1 MAILKGFCMAA
12 GSSSSSDN
20 PRGFDFDRA
29 VAEARTEY
37 PRETADTTFINGSDP
52 DAIEQLYN
60 WARKEGLRTIEWAHI
75 FPYASNELPLSLSGH
90 KGGTALMM
98 FPHKPTPTFA
108 GAPDKCNQL
117 TFDHELG
124 HIVCGKGMAND
135 LAADYTEHIADSFAV
150 LRGLRRG
157 TLQKSDIPAI
167 AAQRDAG
174 FLLRSDIDH
183 LTSMS
188 LDAIVINPKNLDY
201 RALSPRQTIRLAEKH
216 AAAFENKYK
225 SYNQLDDVAAIGKPT
240 RQSEGL
246 SIEDRAEQRLH
257 ALTSICMNN
266 KPSSMA
272 FYLAAR
278 ILTGAIKNGGLKY
291 LDTEFKID
299 SNNAHWQDVL
309 QNVTARANGR
319 DIGAQ
324 KALQSPDLTRP
335 KEEGIIAAIKS
346 RFTPLKI

>member
-1 MAILKGFCMAA
+1 MAGGKTTVSESKA
-12 GSSSSSDN
+12 
-20 PRGFDFDRA
+20 GFDFDRA
-29 VAEARTEY
+29 VAEARAEFPKETE
-37 PRETADTTFINGSDP
+37 DTTFINGSDP
-52 DAIEQLYN
+52 DAVEQLYN
-60 WARKEGLRTIEWAHI
+60 WARKEGLRTIEWSHI
-75 FPYASNELPLSLSGH
+75 APYAERERPLSLAGH
-90 KGGTALMM
+90 NGGTLLMM

-108 GAPDKCNQL
+108 NDPDKCNQL

-124 HIVCGKGMAND
+124 HIVCGKGMGNN
-135 LAADYTEHIADSFAV
+135 LAADYTEHVADSFAV

-157 TLQKSDIPAI
+157 TLEKSDIQAV

-174 FLLRSDIDH
+174 FLLYSGIDH

-188 LDAIVINPKNLDY
+188 LDAIVINPKNIDY
-201 RALSPRQTIRLAEKH
+201 AALSPQQVIRLAEKH
-216 AAAFENKYK
+216 AAVFENKYK
-225 SYNQLDDVAAIGKPT
+225 SYNALEDVAKIGKPT
-240 RQSEGL
+240 RNSEGL
-246 SIEDRAEQRLH
+246 CVEDRAEQRLH

-278 ILTGAIKNGGLKY
+278 VLTGAIRNGGMTY

-299 SNNAHWQDVL
+299 AQNPHWQNVL
-309 QNVTARANGR
+309 QTVTQRAGDR

-324 KALQSPDLTRP
+324 KAQQSPDLTRP

-346 RFTPLKI
+346 RFTPMKI

>member
-1 MAILKGFCMAA
+1 MAA
-12 GSSSSSDN
+12 AQTTSSGGKA
-20 PRGFDFDRA
+20 GFDFDRA
-29 VAEARTEY
+29 VAEARAEY
-37 PRETADTTFINGSDP
+37 PKETADTTFINGSDP

-60 WARKEGLRTIEWAHI
+60 WARKEGLRTIEWDNI
-75 FPYASNELPLSLSGH
+75 VRYAERERPLSLPGH
-90 KGGTALMM
+90 NGGTVLMM
-98 FPHKPTPTFA
+98 FPQKPTPTFR
-108 GAPDKCNQL
+108 GDPDKCNQL

-124 HIVCGKGMAND
+124 HIVCGKGMGNN
-135 LAADYTEHIADSFAV
+135 LAADYTEHVADSFAV

-174 FLLRSDIDH
+174 FLLFGGLDH
-183 LTSMS
+183 LTSMA
-188 LDAIVINPKNLDY
+188 LDAIVINPKNIDY

-216 AAAFENKYK
+216 AAVFENKAK
-225 SYNQLDDVAAIGKPT
+225 SYNQLDNVASIGKAT
-240 RQSEGL
+240 RHDEGL
-246 SIEDRAEQRLH
+246 CVEDRAEQRLH

-278 ILTGAIKNGGLKY
+278 ILTGAIKNGGMQY

-299 SNNAHWQDVL
+299 SNNPHWQNVL
-309 QNVTARANGR
+309 QSVAARANGR

-324 KALQSPDLTRP
+324 KALQSPELTRP
-335 KEEGIIAAIKS
+335 KEEGFIAAVKS
-346 RFTPLKI
+346 RFTGLSI

>member
-1 MAILKGFCMAA
+1 MAA
-12 GSSSSSDN
+12 AKATSSGSKA
-20 PRGFDFDRA
+20 GFDFDRA
-29 VAEARTEY
+29 VAEARAEY
-37 PRETADTTFINGSDP
+37 PKETADTTFINGSDP
-52 DAIEQLYN
+52 DALDQLYN

-75 FPYASNELPLSLSGH
+75 SPHAERERPLSLPGH

-98 FPHKPTPTFA
+98 FPHKPTPTFP
-108 GAPDKCNQL
+108 GDPDKCNQL

-124 HIVCGKGMAND
+124 HIVCGKGMGNEF
-135 LAADYTEHIADSFAV
+135 AADYTEHIADSFAV

-157 TLQKSDIPAI
+157 TLQKSDVPTI

-174 FLLRSDIDH
+174 FLLFSDLNH
-183 LTSMS
+183 LTSMM

-201 RALSPRQTIRLAEKH
+201 RALSPRQTLRLAEKH
-216 AAAFENKYK
+216 ADAFENKAK
-225 SYNQLDDVAAIGKPT
+225 SYNQLDDVASIGKPT
-240 RQSEGL
+240 RHFEGL
-246 SIEDRAEQRLH
+246 CVEDRAEQRLH

-299 SNNAHWQDVL
+299 SNNPHWQEVL
-309 QNVTARANGR
+309 QNVTARAQGR

-346 RFTPLKI
+346 RFTGLSI

>member
-1 MAILKGFCMAA
+1 MAA
-12 GSSSSSDN
+12 DAENTKNGWA
-20 PRGFDFDRA
+20 GFDFDRA
-29 VAEARTEY
+29 VAEARAEF

-52 DAIEQLYN
+52 DAIQQLYN
-60 WARKEGLRTIEWAHI
+60 WARKEGLRTIEWENI
-75 FPYASNELPLSLSGH
+75 VRYPERERPLSLSGH
-90 KGGTALMM
+90 NGGTVLMM
-98 FPHKPTPTFA
+98 FPHNPTPTFP
-108 GAPDKCNQL
+108 GHPDKCNQL

-124 HIVCGKGMAND
+124 HIVSGKGMGTD
-135 LAADYTEHIADSFAV
+135 LAADYTEHVADSFCV

-157 TLQKSDIPAI
+157 SLQKTDIPVI

-174 FLLRSDIDH
+174 FLIYGGLSH

-188 LDAIVINPKNLDY
+188 LDAIAINPQNIDY
-201 RALSPRQTIRLAEKH
+201 KALSPKGVIRLAEKH
-216 AAAFENKYK
+216 AAVFENKAK

-246 SIEDRAEQRLH
+246 CPDERAEKRLH
-257 ALTSICMNN
+257 ALTTICMNN

-278 ILTGAIKNGGLKY
+278 ILTGAIRNGGMKY
-291 LDTEFKID
+291 LDTEIKID
-299 SNNAHWQDVL
+299 RDNPHWQSVL
-309 QNVTARANGR
+309 DTVMQRAGGR

-335 KEEGIIAAIKS
+335 KEEGFIAAVKS
-346 RFTPLKI
+346 RFTPMKI